1 MADERHDRQ
10 ADHRRAVQQQDDRQ
24 QDDRQQDDQQ
34 RADHQVTAPEQAG
47 PLGEDHQDTAPLAAG
62 RTRQDDPHA
71 QHVERV
77 ARLIARRLRAPGGE
91 LFTLL
96 DADRLND
103 SAGWTY
109 RYVTPSGNVVRA
121 EGVSLP
127 SDALFE
133 AWKLA
138 QALANDTV
146 AA

>member
-1 MADERHDRQ
+1 MADERLSQHD
-10 ADHRRAVQQQDDRQ
+10 DD
-24 QDDRQQDDQQ
+24 
-34 RADHQVTAPEQAG
+34 G
-47 PLGEDHQDTAPLAAG
+47 PIDNQDTAPLATG
-62 RTRQDDPHA
+62 PVPRDGERA

-77 ARLIARRLRAPGGE
+77 ARLIARRLREPGGE

-103 SAGWTY
+103 TTGWTY

-121 EGVSLP
+121 QAVSLP
-127 SDALFE
+127 SDALVE

-138 QALANDTV
+138 GQLARDVV